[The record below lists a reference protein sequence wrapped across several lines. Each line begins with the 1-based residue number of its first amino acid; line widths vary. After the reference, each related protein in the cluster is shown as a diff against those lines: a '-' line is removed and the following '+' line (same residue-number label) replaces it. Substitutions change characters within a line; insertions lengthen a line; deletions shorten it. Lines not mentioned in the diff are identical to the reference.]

1 MMFRRAGTSNPI
13 LALPGGVAECSFPP
27 RPFRAR
33 RAAIATIR
41 CVCLVAI
48 AAVGSVGCRP
58 GYQNVSPVTGRV
70 TLDGVPLSE
79 AQVMFLPTTGRPSTG
94 ETNAEGVYELVYTF
108 KQKGA
113 ERGMHTVRVTT
124 AHMRQDYTVGKERVP
139 KIYNEHSTLQ
149 KEVGQGRNTIDLDLV
164 SSPGSTGSADPGK
177 KK

>member
-1 MMFRRAGTSNPI
+1 MMFRRAGPSNTI
-13 LALPGGVAECSFPP
+13 LALPGGVAECSFPL

-108 KQKGA
+108 KQRGA
-113 ERGMHTVRVTT
+113 EHGMHTVRVTT

-149 KEVGQGRNTIDLDLV
+149 KEVRQGRNTIDLDLV
-164 SSPGSTGSADPGK
+164 SGSGAGK
-177 KK
+177 